1 MLQSVNND
9 GKLVFNPGLF
19 KISIGNSS
27 PGRRSLELGAN
38 ISQVSFNVN

>member
-9 GKLVFNPGLF
+9 GKLVFDPGLF
-19 KISIGNSS
+19 KVSIGNSS

-38 ISQVSFNVN
+38 IIQFSFTVN